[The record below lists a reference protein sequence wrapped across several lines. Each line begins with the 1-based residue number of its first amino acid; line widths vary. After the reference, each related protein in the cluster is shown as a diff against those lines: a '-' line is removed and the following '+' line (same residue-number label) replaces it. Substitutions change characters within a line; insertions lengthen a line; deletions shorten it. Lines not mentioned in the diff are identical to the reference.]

1 MIVEKCPVCGRSP
14 RILDCAPSTDGT
26 RRRLCGCPKLCS
38 VISVQALSPEKNV
51 EHWLSDG
58 LWSLT
63 SCFVFR
69 GDGDDN
75 SIYKVWNRAVIKPKL
90 IWEDENEET

>member
-14 RILDCAPSTDGT
+14 RILDCVPATDGT

-51 EHWLSDG
+51 EPAADG
-58 LWSLT
+58 LWSRV

-75 SIYKVWNRAVIKPKL
+75 SIYKVWNRAVIK
-90 IWEDENEET
+90 IDR